1 MTPENN
7 PFKVSIREFVG
18 TRQASLFQTF
28 KQPQFTGQLILV
40 NSQQQE
46 WTFYLYLGRI
56 LYATGGEH
64 PVRRWKR
71 NLLTFAPN
79 LGDKLSSLDEKTK
92 KEIVNQECWE
102 YYLLSSWLEQG
113 LLNRQQL
120 SQIIRSIIVEI
131 LFDLTQSI
139 EVTFEIKANQP
150 LSSQLVL
157 VDADQVIVEAWQ
169 IWQSWQGAK
178 LADRSPNRAPIIRQP
193 EELSKRTSEK
203 TYGLMTKFFN
213 GKNTLRDLSLL
224 LKQDVAQ
231 MTRLMIPFIQLGF
244 IDLMEV
250 PDLSSP
256 VAKLKGSQLNSE
268 NQKIVICCITH
279 TVVLSEQLKKIV
291 KELGYNF
298 ISFDNPNRAIAAL
311 LGQKP
316 DLLFLDLDLPNI
328 NGYEFSLQLKKFSSL
343 KNTPFIIMSEN
354 VNLMDRVRAKM
365 SGFSEILSKPI
376 EAQTV
381 LSLFNKYLG

>member
-71 NLLTFAPN
+71 NILTFAPD

-157 VDADQVIVEAWQ
+157 MDADQVIVEAWQ
-169 IWQSWQGAK
+169 IWQSWQSAK

-224 LKQDVAQ
+224 LRQDIAQ
-231 MTRLMIPFIQLGF
+231 MTRLMIPFIQLGL
-244 IDLMEV
+244 IDLVEV
-250 PDLSSP
+250 PDIVSP
-256 VAKLKGSQLNSE
+256 VGKTKEKQSNSA
-268 NQKIVICCITH
+268 NQKIFICCITN
-279 TVVLSEQLKKIV
+279 TIVLSEQLAKIA

-298 ISFDNPNRAIAAL
+298 TSFDNPNRAIASL

-316 DLLFLDLDLPNI
+316 DLIFLDLDLPNI

-343 KNTPFIIMSEN
+343 KNTPIIIMSEN
-354 VNLMDRVRAKM
+354 VNLMDRVRAKV

-376 EAQTV
+376 EPQTV
-381 LSLFNKYLG
+381 LSLLNKYLG